1 MAGVA
6 SSPWSISRFT
16 GVCADSGARILSG
29 AEYVAALCESDG
41 PEGVQRVDYSAGA
54 WDAGARPPR
63 LFAFW
68 RASAPTR
75 EGQRSPLVSDDE
87 LLSLFESVID
97 SGDEDR
103 ARFRF
108 LLCLILLRKRL
119 LRHDSTETRPN
130 GRVMIVRRRGEPKE
144 GPAIE
149 VPDPRLSESDAAD
162 AAAELAQ
169 ALRGEA

>member
-6 SSPWSISRFT
+6 PAPWSISRFT
-16 GVCADSGARILSG
+16 GVCAHTGAPIHPG
-29 AEYVAALCESDG
+29 AEYVAALCEADG
-41 PEGVQRVDYSAGA
+41 PEGIQRVDFSASA
-54 WDAGARPPR
+54 WDAGARPDR

-68 RASAPTR
+68 RGAAPTR
-75 EGQRSPLVSDDE
+75 DGQRSPLVSDDE

-119 LRHDSTETRPN
+119 LRHDSTETRPT
-130 GRVMIVRRRGEPKE
+130 GRVMLVRRRGEPKE
-144 GPAIE
+144 SPAIE
-149 VPDPRLSESDAAD
+149 VSDPRLSESDAAD
-162 AAAELAQ
+162 AAAELASV
-169 ALRGEA
+169 LRGEA